1 MTTIS
6 METLEAKLALKEI
19 SRLEKQGY
27 GYQAQIQAAMQ
38 MLVCQGFSLEYSQQV
53 AEAAWD
59 ALFD

>member
-1 MTTIS
+1 MYLS

-27 GYQAQIQAAMQ
+27 GYHAQIQASTR
-38 MLVCQGFSLEYSQQV
+38 LLISQGFSQNYSQQV

>member
-1 MTTIS
+1 MYLS

-27 GYQAQIQAAMQ
+27 GYHAQIQAAMQ
-38 MLVCQGFSLEYSQQV
+38 LLVSQGFSPEYSQQV

>member
-1 MTTIS
+1 MSVS

-27 GYQAQIQAAMQ
+27 GYHASQDATRLLIS
-38 MLVCQGFSLEYSQQV
+38 QGFSQEYSQQV

>member
-1 MTTIS
+1 

-27 GYQAQIQAAMQ
+27 GYHAQIQAAMRL
-38 MLVCQGFSLEYSQQV
+38 LVGQGFGQEYSQQV

>member
-1 MTTIS
+1 MSVS

-27 GYQAQIQAAMQ
+27 GYHAQIQAATR
-38 MLVCQGFSLEYSQQV
+38 LLISQGFSQEYSQQV

-59 ALFD
+59 TLFD

>member
-1 MTTIS
+1 MSVS

-27 GYQAQIQAAMQ
+27 GYHAQVQAAMRL
-38 MLVCQGFSLEYSQQV
+38 LVGQGFSQKYSQQV

>member
-1 MTTIS
+1 MTIS

-27 GYQAQIQAAMQ
+27 DYYAQIQAAMRL
-38 MLVCQGFSLEYSQQV
+38 LVGQGFSPEYSQQV